1 MPDHAD
7 EDSNFDAEEAVRV
20 IRTNTISKKSRDVYD
35 GSIAKMLKWF
45 YDNKRHLLTE
55 QFIQYGITYG
65 FAKADIRRFLAD
77 APSNAPVKFEDF
89 NVQDFMEWIVSVRKE
104 DGSTPTYSTYN
115 CRRAGLFNL
124 FRDYKQDI
132 APLQSELKTHF
143 RGLQRTKTQA
153 LANGEG
159 RVKIGK
165 DALEFALCL
174 LLMKS
179 AKPDYVFTHCFMT
192 YCWNLM

>member
-1 MPDHAD
+1 MHPAMPL
-7 EDSNFDAEEAVRV
+7 SNS
-20 IRTNTISKKSRDVYD
+20 RTSTFK
-35 GSIAKMLKWF
+35 
-45 YDNKRHLLTE
+45 
-55 QFIQYGITYG
+55 
-65 FAKADIRRFLAD
+65 
-77 APSNAPVKFEDF
+77 
-89 NVQDFMEWIVSVRKE
+89 DFMEWIVSARKE

-115 CRRAGLFNL
+115 CHRAWLFNL

-165 DALEFALCL
+165 DALEFALYL